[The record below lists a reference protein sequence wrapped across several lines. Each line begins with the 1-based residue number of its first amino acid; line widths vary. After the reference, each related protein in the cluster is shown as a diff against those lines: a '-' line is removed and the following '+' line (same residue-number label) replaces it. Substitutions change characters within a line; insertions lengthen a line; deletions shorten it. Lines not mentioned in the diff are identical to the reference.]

1 MASGL
6 IDYVNAT
13 TFESFM
19 VNVLIDKLN
28 YLSNVRKSIASDLQD
43 VDKMI
48 DEIILEME
56 TVGIFVD
63 KESLQ

>member
-28 YLSNVRKSIASDLQD
+28 YLSSIRKSIASDLQD

>member
-1 MASGL
+1 MTSGL

-13 TFESFM
+13 TFENFM
-19 VNVLIDKLN
+19 VNVLVDKLN
-28 YLSNVRKSIASDLQD
+28 YLSNLRKSIASDLQD
-43 VDKMI
+43 VDNMI

-63 KESLQ
+63 RESLL